1 MRTLKLTKDSQKNI
15 LESLLKRSPNNYTE
29 YESTVN
35 EIINNVKE
43 NRDKAVFE
51 YTKKF
56 DKADVDASNI
66 RVTEEEI
73 KEAYELVDEKLLAVI
88 KKALVNIRKY
98 HEKQLQNSWFT
109 TEDGIILGQKVTP
122 IAKAGVY
129 VPGGKAVY
137 PSSVLMNVLPAKVAG
152 VEKIVMCTPCGADGK
167 VYPSTLVAANEAGV
181 DEIYKVGG
189 AQAIACGRAIPPGGS
204 TGDTPKGRSS
214 GSRRC
219 SSSPPAARRAPCG
232 TGSPPAPWPV
242 SRRR

>member
-35 EIINNVKE
+35 EIINNVKK

-109 TEDGIILGQKVTP
+109 TEDGIILGQKT
-122 IAKAGVY
+122 Y
-129 VPGGKAVY
+129 
-137 PSSVLMNVLPAKVAG
+137 S
-152 VEKIVMCTPCGADGK
+152 
-167 VYPSTLVAANEAGV
+167 
-181 DEIYKVGG
+181 
-189 AQAIACGRAIPPGGS
+189 
-204 TGDTPKGRSS
+204 KGRSICAGRQGCLS
-214 GSRRC
+214 FICTDERASCKGSRR
-219 SSSPPAARRAPCG
+219 
-232 TGSPPAPWPV
+232 
-242 SRRR
+242 

>member
-73 KEAYELVDEKLLAVI
+73 KEY
-88 KKALVNIRKY
+88 VNSK
-98 HEKQLQNSWFT
+98 
-109 TEDGIILGQKVTP
+109 DP
-122 IAKAGVY
+122 MDKAGSYGIQGGFGIY
-129 VPGGKAVY
+129 VKEIRGEY
-137 PSSVLMNVLPAKVAG
+137 TNVVGLP
-152 VEKIVMCTPCGADGK
+152 
-167 VYPSTLVAANEAGV
+167 
-181 DEIYKVGG
+181 VGRLFYEMKKHG
-189 AQAIACGRAIPPGGS
+189 IELRG
-204 TGDTPKGRSS
+204 
-214 GSRRC
+214 
-219 SSSPPAARRAPCG
+219 
-232 TGSPPAPWPV
+232 
-242 SRRR
+242 

>member
-73 KEAYELVDEKLLAVI
+73 KEAYELVDEKLYQCQPPLPYNPSKQNS
-88 KKALVNIRKY
+88 KKA
-98 HEKQLQNSWFT
+98 
-109 TEDGIILGQKVTP
+109 
-122 IAKAGVY
+122 AKTRPY
-129 VPGGKAVY
+129 
-137 PSSVLMNVLPAKVAG
+137 
-152 VEKIVMCTPCGADGK
+152 
-167 VYPSTLVAANEAGV
+167 
-181 DEIYKVGG
+181 
-189 AQAIACGRAIPPGGS
+189 
-204 TGDTPKGRSS
+204 
-214 GSRRC
+214 
-219 SSSPPAARRAPCG
+219 
-232 TGSPPAPWPV
+232 
-242 SRRR
+242 

>member
-167 VYPSTLVAANEAGV
+167 VYPSTPVAPPPTTT
-181 DEIYKVGG
+181 IFSK
-189 AQAIACGRAIPPGGS
+189 ACF
-204 TGDTPKGRSS
+204 SS
-214 GSRRC
+214 GSVQVVAFSKLINKVSRKANASSTVFMGRDC
-219 SSSPPAARRAPCG
+219 SSIVLFPKKLVIVPAAITR
-232 TGSPPAPWPV
+232 
-242 SRRR
+242 

>member
-1 MRTLKLTKDSQKNI
+1 MILDGGCNENFKTYKDSQKNI

-88 KKALVNIRKY
+88 KKSSYKY
-98 HEKQLQNSWFT
+98 
-109 TEDGIILGQKVTP
+109 QK
-122 IAKAGVY
+122 I
-129 VPGGKAVY
+129 
-137 PSSVLMNVLPAKVAG
+137 S
-152 VEKIVMCTPCGADGK
+152 
-167 VYPSTLVAANEAGV
+167 
-181 DEIYKVGG
+181 
-189 AQAIACGRAIPPGGS
+189 
-204 TGDTPKGRSS
+204 
-214 GSRRC
+214 
-219 SSSPPAARRAPCG
+219 
-232 TGSPPAPWPV
+232 
-242 SRRR
+242 

>member
-88 KKALVNIRKY
+88 KKGSYKY
-98 HEKQLQNSWFT
+98 QKISREAAAELMVYNRGRHHFR
-109 TEDGIILGQKVTP
+109 TEGHT
-122 IAKAGVY
+122 Y
-129 VPGGKAVY
+129 
-137 PSSVLMNVLPAKVAG
+137 S
-152 VEKIVMCTPCGADGK
+152 
-167 VYPSTLVAANEAGV
+167 
-181 DEIYKVGG
+181 
-189 AQAIACGRAIPPGGS
+189 
-204 TGDTPKGRSS
+204 KGRSICAGRQGCLS
-214 GSRRC
+214 FICTDERASCKGSRR
-219 SSSPPAARRAPCG
+219 
-232 TGSPPAPWPV
+232 
-242 SRRR
+242 

>member
-88 KKALVNIRKY
+88 KKALINIRKY

-152 VEKIVMCTPCGADGK
+152 VALQGIWSLSLCHRQRMRHGFHLNQMMRLLQNIRL
-167 VYPSTLVAANEAGV
+167 SL
-181 DEIYKVGG
+181 
-189 AQAIACGRAIPPGGS
+189 
-204 TGDTPKGRSS
+204 
-214 GSRRC
+214 C
-219 SSSPPAARRAPCG
+219 SK
-232 TGSPPAPWPV
+232 
-242 SRRR
+242 

>member
-98 HEKQLQNSWFT
+98 HEKHHFR
-109 TEDGIILGQKVTP
+109 TEGHT
-122 IAKAGVY
+122 Y
-129 VPGGKAVY
+129 
-137 PSSVLMNVLPAKVAG
+137 S
-152 VEKIVMCTPCGADGK
+152 
-167 VYPSTLVAANEAGV
+167 
-181 DEIYKVGG
+181 
-189 AQAIACGRAIPPGGS
+189 
-204 TGDTPKGRSS
+204 KGRSVCAGRQGCLS
-214 GSRRC
+214 FICTDECASCKGSRR
-219 SSSPPAARRAPCG
+219 
-232 TGSPPAPWPV
+232 
-242 SRRR
+242 

>member
-109 TEDGIILGQKVTP
+109 TEDGIILGTEGYTYSKGQE
-122 IAKAGVY
+122 Y
-129 VPGGKAVY
+129 
-137 PSSVLMNVLPAKVAG
+137 
-152 VEKIVMCTPCGADGK
+152 MCREERLSILHLC
-167 VYPSTLVAANEAGV
+167 
-181 DEIYKVGG
+181 
-189 AQAIACGRAIPPGGS
+189 
-204 TGDTPKGRSS
+204 
-214 GSRRC
+214 
-219 SSSPPAARRAPCG
+219 
-232 TGSPPAPWPV
+232 
-242 SRRR
+242 